1 MICQHSHAFIQ
12 QTFTRDLWSPGSVEE
27 DGHTSAVPDTIMKH
41 TEAGGGQGGA
51 NTSLPCVVLEG
62 KRGAELSV
70 GLWTND
76 SRKGVSSPSLHCLLE
91 TPVLSRESS
100 ASLLTPGGLR
110 NRDRPWQLHLVY
122 LTLFLG
128 PVCAPDWLPT
138 SLFHEPVE
146 SLSPMLLSI
155 VL

>member
-12 QTFTRDLWSPGSVEE
+12 QTFTRGLWCPGSVEE

-76 SRKGVSSPSLHCLLE
+76 SGKGVSSPSLHCLLE

-100 ASLLTPGGLR
+100 ASLLTPSGLGIET
-110 NRDRPWQLHLVY
+110 DPGSY
-122 LTLFLG
+122 T
-128 PVCAPDWLPT
+128 
-138 SLFHEPVE
+138 
-146 SLSPMLLSI
+146 LSI
-155 VL
+155 SLCSWVRFVHPTGCLPLSSMNL